1 MNLEAA
7 DVDVTNTVFLA
18 PHELDDRKDRKASI
32 YAPLFLLRWNSKAAT
47 PKRFDS
53 EEVRLELSPSALE

>member
-18 PHELDDRKDRKASI
+18 PHELDDGKDRKASI

-47 PKRFDS
+47 PKWFDS
-53 EEVRLELSPSALE
+53 EEV